1 MAVTQEVNI
10 KCQHCGKIFND
21 KVYIEVEVN
30 TDKII
35 ANGVVNGDIYKH
47 QCPYCKENTIFL
59 NPITYRDNKK
69 NFIVQSGTDEELKEA
84 KKKFKEEVKYDGFK
98 LYGARTNTE
107 MIERIHELEFGY
119 QPKFCELYKYYVG
132 WAYEKKRL
140 ADPKLNY
147 LNTAFIDI
155 DVKGDLV
162 IVLETIKNGGEADYI
177 TYPFDP
183 LMYEKYLG
191 QYFNQMKNIDDFVFD
206 LFDVK
211 KIVNFEE

>member
-1 MAVTQEVNI
+1 MAITEEKVFKCDKCGNEFKDNIYLEV
-10 KCQHCGKIFND
+10 D
-21 KVYIEVEVN
+21 VN
-30 TDKII
+30 LDGVI
-35 ANGVVNGDIYKH
+35 ANGCVNGDIYKH
-47 QCPYCKENTIFL
+47 TCPNCKEHILFL
-59 NPITYRDNKK
+59 NPITYRDSKK
-69 NFIVQSGTDEELKEA
+69 LYIIQSGDEETLKEA
-84 KKKFKEEVKYDGFK
+84 KKKFKDDIKYDGYK